1 MSHDILYFK
10 YLCPKGLKML
20 SKFRKCETL
29 EIHCDLGFQD
39 FFDLIEV
46 LNQESYRE
54 KIIFYFPLYFF
65 ENVFPKVSNRLFS
78 EKRAVFKK
86 SNLIFK
92 TKLNFQKNKIL
103 NFLFLRRV
111 DKFV

>member
-1 MSHDILYFK
+1 MSPDILYFK
-10 YLCPKGLKML
+10 YLCPNGLKML

-29 EIHCDLGFQD
+29 EIHCDLGLQD
-39 FFDLIEV
+39 FFDRIEV
-46 LNQESYRE
+46 LDRKSYRE